1 MEPHH
6 IAVRAVFAYVVLL
19 GLLRTSGK
27 RTVGQGTPFDFV
39 LALVMGDLIDDAL
52 WAEVSA
58 ARFSVAAGVLTL
70 LHTIVSLAVA
80 RSERFDRLVSGVAVP
95 VLEAGRPRRDGL
107 RRERISGPELERML
121 RVGGVPREG
130 WSDVKSA
137 RVEVS
142 GQATVQLA
150 PWADPPRKS
159 DLRRLRE
166 RMP

>member
-1 MEPHH
+1 LDPHR

-39 LALVMGDLIDDAL
+39 LALVLGDLIDDVL

-58 ARFSVAAGVLTL
+58 ARFAVAAGVLTL
-70 LHTIVSLAVA
+70 LHTILSVAVA
-80 RSERFDRLVSGVAVP
+80 RSERFDRLVSGEAVP
-95 VLEAGRPRRDGL
+95 VLEAGRPRRDML
-107 RRERISGPELERML
+107 RRERISLPELERML
-121 RVGGVPREG
+121 RVEGVPPEG
-130 WSDVKSA
+130 WSDVKRA
-137 RVEVS
+137 LVEVS
-142 GQATVQLA
+142 GQATVERQ
-150 PWADPPRKS
+150 PWAEAPRKS